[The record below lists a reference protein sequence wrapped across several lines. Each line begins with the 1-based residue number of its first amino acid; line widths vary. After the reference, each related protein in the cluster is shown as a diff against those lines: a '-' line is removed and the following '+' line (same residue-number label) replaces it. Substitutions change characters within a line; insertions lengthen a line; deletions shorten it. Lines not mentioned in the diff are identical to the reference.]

1 MYHFDNLLLI
11 LVMCMTTL
19 QIAAVT
25 EKPTDGHILM
35 QRANRYLNYEQYS
48 EALSLYTKALE
59 EAENKGD
66 KTLQTACL
74 GNIGNVYGFMDNA
87 ERAIYYYK
95 RGLDISTKEKNT
107 LQQLKFS
114 LNLTACYCMLG
125 DLQNARRYY
134 KIQMSL
140 PYKSDPLMRYYAYCN
155 ASGIAKLEGN
165 YDVALYNQRK
175 ALQLAKDSNLGKA
188 VEATIHSDLGKIYYS
203 AGQWRKAIDEHQQA
217 YKLFEEIR
225 YKNQEALVC
234 RDLYVVYHKLKDV
247 KLASYYKNRYLT
259 LNDSIFDRQRM
270 NAASA
275 KLFDYEKL
283 QNDTTINRLSNRSLF
298 LGCTAGMFLILAL
311 SVIYLYVRLRQ
322 RNRRL
327 LETKRIL
334 VEKNEEL
341 LRNDTENHELRR
353 QYIEVIDKQKENVAA
368 KDNKEADAETVPQNN
383 KDANDEKKTDKE
395 IYLSDEQRNRL
406 LEQIN
411 RVLADVS
418 VISRDDFSL
427 AMLAQMVGSNTKYVS
442 AVINDTYHKNFK
454 SYLNEFRIKEA
465 CRRLCD
471 ADHYGNITI
480 QAIYTE
486 LGYKTATGFI
496 QAFRKI
502 NGMTPSQYQ
511 KLKREQTEKRKDDNE
526 D

>member
-1 MYHFDNLLLI
+1 MFKRVKHHFDSFVLM
-11 LVMCMTTL
+11 LVMCMATL
-19 QIAAVT
+19 QTTAVT
-25 EKPTDGHILM
+25 EKPADGQMLM
-35 QRANRYLNYEQYS
+35 QQANRYLNYEQYS

-59 EAENKGD
+59 EAEANGD

-74 GNIGNVYGFMDNA
+74 GNIGNVYGFMDNT

-95 RGLDISTKEKNT
+95 RGLDISAKEQNT
-107 LQQLKFS
+107 IQQLKFS
-114 LNLTACYCMLG
+114 LNLTACYCILG
-125 DLQNARRYY
+125 DLHNARKYY

-165 YDVALYNQRK
+165 YDVALYNQQK
-175 ALQLAKDSNLGKA
+175 ALQLVKDSNLGSA
-188 VEATIHSDLGKIYYS
+188 VEAAIHSDLGKIYYS
-203 AGQWRKAIDEHQQA
+203 AGQYQKAIYEHRLA
-217 YKLFEEIR
+217 YNIFGGIKYR
-225 YKNQEALVC
+225 NQEALVC
-234 RDLYVVYHKLKDV
+234 RDLYVVYHKLKNEE
-247 KLASYYKNRYLT
+247 LAAYYKNRYLT

-275 KLFDYEKL
+275 RLFDYEKL
-283 QNDTTINRLSNRSLF
+283 QNDTTINRLSNRNLY
-298 LGCTAGMFLILAL
+298 LGCTAAMFLALTLA
-311 SVIYLYVRLRQ
+311 VAYLYIRLRQ

-327 LETKRIL
+327 LETQRIL

-353 QYIEVIDKQKENVAA
+353 QYIEVIDKQKRGIAP
-368 KDNKEADAETVPQNN
+368 ETSHMPNGSPT
-383 KDANDEKKTDKE
+383 DDKKADKE
-395 IYLSDEQRNRL
+395 MSLSDEQRNRL

-411 RVLADVS
+411 QVLADVS
-418 VISRDDFSL
+418 VISREDFSL
-427 AMLAQMVGSNTKYVS
+427 SMLAQMIGSNTKYVS
-442 AVINDTYHKNFK
+442 TVINETYHKNFK

-471 ADHYGNITI
+471 TGHYGNITI

-511 KLKREQTEKRKDDNE
+511 KLKREQTAAMHKEKE